1 MNIELKIKP
10 QNKTPAPNKES
21 LLHNP
26 DFKKWLYLIS
36 PHKHFDVFK
45 RQLFFTFSQNTLAFD
60 IAVLAYTRT
69 ISFF

>member
-36 PHKHFDVFK
+36 PHKHFEAFTG
-45 RQLFFTFSQNTLAFD
+45 QLFLLFLQKSLAFD
-60 IAVLAYTRT
+60 IAVLA
-69 ISFF
+69 